1 MQLQMIEN
9 SKENLQYNVYLTY
22 ILIKNKALLGKNKNR
37 TLFKLI
43 LINSTKKYVKMR
55 KNF

>member
-1 MQLQMIEN
+1 MIEN

-37 TLFKLI
+37 TLFRLI